1 MSIGYYLGYRRLS
14 LPAET
19 CCVAWATARALP
31 SSPAPAECQLQDNI
45 TFNQPNRLPT
55 CDWRSD
61 KHGCQHSLL
70 YYLSYFK
77 TIGLFSIQ
85 PNFRD
90 TDLFFIVRGRFKAN
104 MNEGDCRM
112 DVDLLLSKVGYSSE
126 IQAVKKM
133 QCT

>member
-31 SSPAPAECQLQDNI
+31 SSPAPAECQLQENI
-45 TFNQPNRLPT
+45 TFNQPNCSHT
-55 CDWRSD
+55 WVWRSD
-61 KHGCQHSLL
+61 KNGCQHSLL

-77 TIGLFSIQ
+77 TIGLFLQFSQILETQ
-85 PNFRD
+85 
-90 TDLFFIVRGRFKAN
+90 TCFFIVRGRFKAN

-126 IQAVKKM
+126 IQAV
-133 QCT
+133 